1 MINPEWG
8 CYNEFISQAAHAQFI
23 ARHVFFLRDEKR
35 KEEMAEREEKRKA
48 REDDEKENLK
58 RKKLSPSKT
67 QGKAS
72 LSLRKKA
79 AALVVYRRRQWK
91 YERISENQE
100 IAVSKILTCE
110 KDSFE
115 VLPDTVKEVFPVS
128 SISKQFKTA
137 IKSPGSVQQLHYQRK
152 LFSFT
157 KFWQYASIYLTLS
170 ISISRLYVHVLS
182 ITQYFLNFN
191 DLGTGLCFHE

>member
-1 MINPEWG
+1 M
-8 CYNEFISQAAHAQFI
+8 
-23 ARHVFFLRDEKR
+23 R

-48 REDDEKENLK
+48 HEDDEKENLK

-67 QGKAS
+67 QGKAKKLS

-115 VLPDTVKEVFPVS
+115 VLPDTVKD
-128 SISKQFKTA
+128 SI
-137 IKSPGSVQQLHYQRK
+137 
-152 LFSFT
+152 
-157 KFWQYASIYLTLS
+157 
-170 ISISRLYVHVLS
+170 
-182 ITQYFLNFN
+182 
-191 DLGTGLCFHE
+191 